1 MISLDTNILAR
12 FLLNDTPTQAAAAER
27 LLSGTEKC
35 AAPVTVFLEL
45 AWVLESCGCTRAE
58 IADAIRLICGLK
70 NFTMQDLGVLI
81 SALHWY
87 ENDMDFADSLHLAMS
102 TGCSEFITFDKAL
115 VKTSKKLTT
124 SPAAK
129 FP

>member
-12 FLLNDTPTQAAAAER
+12 FLLNDTPAQAAVAER
-27 LLSGTEKC
+27 LLTGTEKC
-35 AAPVTVFLEL
+35 TAPVTVFLEL

-70 NFTMQDLGVLI
+70 NFTMQDLDVLI

-102 TGCSEFITFDKAL
+102 TGCSEFKRLIKRW
-115 VKTSKKLTT
+115 SKRLK
-124 SPAAK
+124 S
-129 FP
+129 